1 MVLNGPYDNLLC
13 SYKHYTFAQQSSKNK
28 AWTNFYNYN
37 HMDINEQKNLATSYN
52 LDTTTTNE
60 LIHLLQK
67 SIKSKF
73 GTYSKTDDDHKYNLM
88 GTWAHEE
95 FVRLVSQGLD
105 EETAEEQAMDYAEE
119 LWNRTENSIRNI
131 PPYHIWTINKEIDDV
146 VSEIVVQI
154 NKNEGSDIKLFTFD
168 AKGSSLEEY
177 KSLLKTIE
185 ALKST
190 VVLLIKNFAKA
201 KGVLFEWLYYDVK
214 NGAAK
219 NYQTIIT
226 TPLISEGQTQNLIGI
241 GVLQTV
247 LISE

>member
-1 MVLNGPYDNLLC
+1 
-13 SYKHYTFAQQSSKNK
+13 
-28 AWTNFYNYN
+28 
-37 HMDINEQKNLATSYN
+37 MDINEQKKLAKSYN
-52 LDTTTTNE
+52 LSIVTTNE
-60 LIHLLQK
+60 LIHLLQE

-73 GTYSKTDDDHKYNLM
+73 GFDLKTDDNYKYNLM
-88 GTWAHEE
+88 GTWAQEE
-95 FVRLVSQGLD
+95 FDRLISQGMTESEAD
-105 EETAEEQAMDYAEE
+105 EQAMDYAVK
-119 LWNRTENSIRNI
+119 LWNQTANSIRNI
-131 PPYHIWTINKEIDDV
+131 PPYHIWTINGEIDDV

-177 KSLLKTIE
+177 KKLLMTIE
-185 ALKST
+185 STKST
-190 VVLLIKNFAKA
+190 IVLLIKNFAKA
-201 KGVLFEWLYYDVK
+201 EGVLFEWLRFDVK

-226 TPLISEGQTQNLIGI
+226 TPLISDGQTQSLIGI

>member
-1 MVLNGPYDNLLC
+1 
-13 SYKHYTFAQQSSKNK
+13 
-28 AWTNFYNYN
+28 
-37 HMDINEQKNLATSYN
+37 MDINEQKKLAKSYN
-52 LDTTTTNE
+52 LSIVTTNE
-60 LIHLLQK
+60 LIHLLQE

-73 GTYSKTDDDHKYNLM
+73 GFDLKTDDNYKYNLM
-88 GTWAHEE
+88 GTWSQEE
-95 FVRLVSQGLD
+95 FDRLISQGMTESEAD
-105 EETAEEQAMDYAEE
+105 EQAMDYAVK
-119 LWNRTENSIRNI
+119 LWNQTANSIRNI
-131 PPYHIWTINKEIDDV
+131 PPYHIWTINGEIDDV

-154 NKNEGSDIKLFTFD
+154 NKNEGSEIKLFTFD

-226 TPLISEGQTQNLIGI
+226 TPLISEGQTQSLIGI

>member
-1 MVLNGPYDNLLC
+1 MEI
-13 SYKHYTFAQQSSKNK
+13 
-28 AWTNFYNYN
+28 WTNFYNYN
-37 HMDINEQKNLATSYN
+37 PMDINEQKKLAKSYN
-52 LDTTTTNE
+52 LSIVTTNE
-60 LIHLLQK
+60 LIHLLQE

-73 GTYSKTDDDHKYNLM
+73 GFDLKTDDNYKYNLM
-88 GTWAHEE
+88 GTWAQEE
-95 FVRLVSQGLD
+95 FDRLISQGMTESEAD
-105 EETAEEQAMDYAEE
+105 EQAMDYAVK
-119 LWNRTENSIRNI
+119 LWNQTANSIRNI
-131 PPYHIWTINKEIDDV
+131 PPYHIWTINGEIDDV

-177 KSLLKTIE
+177 KKLLMTIE
-185 ALKST
+185 STKST
-190 VVLLIKNFAKA
+190 IVLLIKNFAKA
-201 KGVLFEWLYYDVK
+201 EGVLFEWLRFDVK

-226 TPLISEGQTQNLIGI
+226 TPLISEGQTQSLIGI